1 MAEGIVFCGVYVL
14 RMMTLCFR
22 LYIGMPLALSVRL
35 VKPYLGV
42 LKHPVAI
49 SDIQKVNDV
58 AVCHR

>member
-14 RMMTLCFR
+14 RMMCFR
-22 LYIGMPLALSVRL
+22 LYIGMPLALSVGL
-35 VKPYLGV
+35 VKPCLGV

-58 AVCHR
+58 TVCHNVR